1 MGRDVDGAFTEQVAV
16 PLDRIVLLPSGI
28 SDRAAGLLQ
37 VLGTCVHAVKRLNPF
52 PGQVAAVI
60 GLGVAGQL
68 LSQLLTLRGMKVVGV
83 TRSEWKR
90 ELAAKL
96 GAFAVAEPDRASDVM
111 SEITSGRGPDIV
123 VEAAGKEA
131 TLSQAISQVSIGGQI
146 LAYGTIT
153 GGGQG
158 LPYYDLYHKEL
169 TLHNPR
175 AALIGDYAD
184 GVALAA
190 DGALE
195 LEPIVTHELT
205 LDEAERA
212 FELVNDSSSLK
223 VLMKV
228 T

>member
-1 MGRDVDGAFTEQVAV
+1 
-16 PLDRIVLLPSGI
+16 
-28 SDRAAGLLQ
+28 
-37 VLGTCVHAVKRLNPF
+37 
-52 PGQVAAVI
+52 
-60 GLGVAGQL
+60 
-68 LSQLLTLRGMKVVGV
+68 V